1 MAASRLRLGLA
12 CADNLVFTH
21 PKGCG
26 YDQRQVLLGA
36 LRPESAEVQYNV
48 GRTLLQTGNIAEAIA
63 QYQQVLKQQ
72 PDFEPAK
79 QALAE
84 AQKPTN
90 SRSSQ
95 GQGMKQYDEL
105 SRGKNITLIASSLG
119 LGYFA
124 NSLVFAPRPAPASP
138 CLNPV
143 ARRFSTCW
151 YCAIASAMFPA
162 RTVSARHCTAPQPT
176 PANSA

>member
-95 GQGMKQYDEL
+95 GQGMTRCRRMRCRGEIEL
-105 SRGKNITLIASSLG
+105 TQTSRQRH
-119 LGYFA
+119 
-124 NSLVFAPRPAPASP
+124 APRHLL
-138 CLNPV
+138 C
-143 ARRFSTCW
+143 RFRS
-151 YCAIASAMFPA
+151 
-162 RTVSARHCTAPQPT
+162 
-176 PANSA
+176 